1 MICRT
6 LALAAALS
14 WLAGCTVETAGPV
27 HHEYNSI
34 DRGQVEY
41 LHLNLIM
48 GAGELRVGAGTEKLI
63 RTDFGYNTPAW
74 KPVVDFQS
82 AGGRGEMTIRQ
93 PETHQ
98 ANFGHNQYNWDL
110 RLNRDVPLDLS
121 VHFGAGEAK
130 LDLGGLVLRSVNVDM
145 GVGQVDMDLRGF
157 PKQNYSVNINGG
169 VGEAT
174 VRLPADVGL
183 VADAHGG
190 IGEIHTSGLRK
201 QDGGRYVNDAYG
213 TAKVTVHV
221 TVNGGIGSIRLI
233 AD

>member
-1 MICRT
+1 
-6 LALAAALS
+6 
-14 WLAGCTVETAGPV
+14 
-27 HHEYNSI
+27 
-34 DRGQVEY
+34 
-41 LHLNLIM
+41 M

-82 AGGRGEMTIRQ
+82 AGGRGEITIRQ

-145 GVGQVDMDLRGF
+145 GVGQVIWICAAFRSSQRKKTGGRRLRGQKGF
-157 PKQNYSVNINGG
+157 NLL
-169 VGEAT
+169 AHF
-174 VRLPADVGL
+174 RLPGAGL
-183 VADAHGG
+183 IQERAAGG
-190 IGEIHTSGLRK
+190 GTRQLA
-201 QDGGRYVNDAYG
+201 GRLKNG
-213 TAKVTVHV
+213 FFLLPGVHWMPAI
-221 TVNGGIGSIRLI
+221 N
-233 AD
+233 